1 LGLAV
6 SQDGTKVFVT
16 SPRSGTVS
24 VIDTASN
31 IVVGTIRS
39 SFPFGVAVTPDG
51 SKIYAT
57 HEGSPGTVSV
67 IDTASE
73 AVIATINAGD
83 SPVAFG
89 KIIGGQPHRSSPI
102 AVKESAVDQTQ
113 LADRMTEDIS
123 VAH

>member
-1 LGLAV
+1 M
-6 SQDGTKVFVT
+6 
-16 SPRSGTVS
+16 
-24 VIDTASN
+24 
-31 IVVGTIRS
+31 
-39 SFPFGVAVTPDG
+39 AVTPDG

-73 AVIATINAGD
+73 AVITGD

-89 KIIGGQPHRSSPI
+89 KFIGGLPPRSSPI
-102 AVKESAVDQTQ
+102 AAKESAVDQPQ
-113 LADRMTEDIS
+113 LADRMTEGIS